1 MNFNYSY
8 RAFLITSLL
17 FAILFLGMYSI
28 KLSRY
33 TVESSE
39 NQLDFE
45 YALED
50 LIMEEEMA
58 SEDSEIK
65 IETHRAYN
73 EAEKF
78 IAELENN
85 RKEPSATTE
94 SKLQAMNEA
103 INSAFNSSHDL
114 QIKNA
119 QEALKDAKEKL
130 QTSPKINDRN
140 SKSSIKKTTISFSL
154 VNRNAIVIPNPVY
167 TCHSYGKVVISIEVN
182 TIGKVTKTA
191 YNEAASTTSN
201 ICLIEAALQ
210 YASKARFTTDRK
222 KPNQIGTITYNYPG
236 QQ

>member
-1 MNFNYSY
+1 MNFDYSY

-33 TVESSE
+33 TVEAE

-50 LIMEEEMA
+50 IITEEELA
-58 SEDSEIK
+58 SDESEIK
-65 IETHRAYN
+65 IQTHRAYN
-73 EAEKF
+73 EAEKY
-78 IAELENN
+78 ISELEND

-103 INSAFNSSHDL
+103 INNAIGNTNEAK
-114 QIKNA
+114 IKNA
-119 QEALKDAKEKL
+119 REAIKEAKDKL
-130 QTSPKINDRN
+130 RTTNEVKFKN
-140 SKSSIKKTTISFSL
+140 SKSSNKKTTISYSL
-154 VNRNAIVIPNPVY
+154 VNRNAIAIPNPVY
-167 TCHSYGKVVISIEVN
+167 TCHSFGKVVISIEVN

-201 ICLIEAALQ
+201 ICLIEAALE
-210 YASKARFTTDRK
+210 YASKARFTTDRY
-222 KPNQIGTITYNYPG
+222 KPTQIGTITYNYPG